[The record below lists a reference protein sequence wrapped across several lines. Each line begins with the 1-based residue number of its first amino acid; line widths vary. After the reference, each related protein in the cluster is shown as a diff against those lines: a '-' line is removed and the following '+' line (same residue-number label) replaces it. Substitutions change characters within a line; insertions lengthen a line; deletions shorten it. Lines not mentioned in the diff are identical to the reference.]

1 MANTFCSIK
10 NADENGNEQKR
21 VSSDRPTKKL
31 IAGQYLLGLP
41 KK

>member
-1 MANTFCSIK
+1 MANTFRSIK
-10 NADENGNEQKR
+10 NADGNGNEQKR
-21 VSSDRPTKKL
+21 VSSDRPATKL